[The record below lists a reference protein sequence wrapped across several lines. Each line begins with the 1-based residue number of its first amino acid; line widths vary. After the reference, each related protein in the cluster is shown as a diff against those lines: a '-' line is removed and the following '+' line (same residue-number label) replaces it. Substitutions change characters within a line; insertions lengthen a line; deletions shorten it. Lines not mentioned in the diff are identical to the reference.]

1 MVDEVVLNKLKI
13 LREFLNMN
21 QGEFASILGVS
32 QPSYSRI
39 EAGKSEICA
48 DALRVLF
55 HEKGVSPLWFFY
67 DIDPIIFPFE
77 DGIEKNKLSQLLK
90 KELLF
95 EKILKK
101 ILIEKE
107 KNMWGYIFG
116 VDHRLKKALLV
127 ALSQDFNAIQ
137 LTEAKSSLVN
147 AVRNVQVPLLN
158 TPNVFDSDKKKLIEI
173 IEELKDLEAFTIL
186 QNAKEIISTIDFI
199 DI

>member
-1 MVDEVVLNKLKI
+1 MILNKLKT
-13 LREFLNMN
+13 LREMWNMN
-21 QGEFASILGVS
+21 QAEFALILDIS

-55 HEKGVSPLWFFY
+55 HKKGVSPLWFFY
-67 DIDPIIFPFE
+67 DIDPIIFPF
-77 DGIEKNKLSQLLK
+77 DDIEKNKLSQLLK

-107 KNMWGYIFG
+107 KNIWGYIFG
-116 VDHRLKKALLV
+116 VDHRLKQALMI
-127 ALSQDFNAIQ
+127 ALAEDF
-137 LTEAKSSLVN
+137 SSLQLPKAKTALVE
-147 AVRNVQVPLLN
+147 AIRNVQVPLTA
-158 TPNVFDSDKKKLIEI
+158 TPNVFDSDKNKLIKI
-173 IEELKDLEAFTIL
+173 IEDLKDLEAFTIM
-186 QNAKEIISTIDFI
+186 QNAKEIISTIDFV